1 MHAAFSVRLFSLPL
15 VLVGCNPEEED
26 NELLGCMDPDAVNFN
41 PDATID
47 AGSCVTPCP
56 QLGQEM
62 PELKKKELKFIFF
75 QKKSFFCYHTQF
87 VP

>member
-1 MHAAFSVRLFSLPL
+1 MHVAFSVRLFALPL

-62 PELKKKELKFIFF
+62 PELKKKELKFI
-75 QKKSFFCYHTQF
+75 
-87 VP
+87 